1 MEVTRTVVNGE
12 HLRWG
17 NMNLSMWKNSPT

>member
-12 HLRWG
+12 HCVME